1 MRAADPDRPQQ
12 AGAGPDDGGADPAT
26 AGSRRWIA
34 LAACVA
40 ASLCAGIG
48 YAWSVFQ
55 KPLEAGA
62 GWSAA
67 DIALSF
73 TLLLGAGAI
82 ASIIA
87 GKAQQYVK
95 PRTVILAGGALIAV
109 GLVCLAFVHTLAGV
123 YVFSFVAGLGMGSVY
138 PGGTMTNV
146 IRFFPDRRGMASGIL
161 TAGYGVGGVVCAPL
175 AALLIGRYGLT
186 ATLIALGAFFFVA
199 IALSSRLVYT
209 APHLEDHEEPLVEV
223 SPLAGDD
230 TAADLDW
237 RGMLR
242 TPDFYVLFALFVA
255 GTFSG
260 MMVLGHASPIAQAT
274 LGISPQAAGVVVSF
288 VALGMVLGKVG
299 WGSLSDRVGRYPVF
313 AAMLLLAALALV
325 VLSQA
330 TAYFSVVL
338 ALATVGLCYGG
349 FLSLMG
355 PVTADAFGQRHLG
368 VNFGIMFLTVAV
380 AAYAGPR
387 VAAQVAEA
395 DGGTY
400 SRAFVIAAV
409 INVAALVL
417 VAVHMLLRRR
427 REAVA
432 ALEPG
437 C

>member
-1 MRAADPDRPQQ
+1 MRAADPAPTT
-12 AGAGPDDGGADPAT
+12 DPAPDAAPVT
-26 AGSRRWIA
+26 AGRRRWIA

-55 KPLEAGA
+55 RPLAEGA
-62 GWSAA
+62 GWSTA

-73 TLLLGAGAI
+73 TALLGAGAI
-82 ASIIA
+82 ASIVA

-95 PRTVILAGGALIAV
+95 PRTVIIVGGALIGL
-109 GLVCLAFVHTLAGV
+109 GLVCLAFVHSLAGV
-123 YVFSFVAGLGMGSVY
+123 YGFSFLAGFGMGAVY

-175 AALLIGRYGLT
+175 AALLIDRYGLT
-186 ATLIALGAFFFVA
+186 VTLVALGMFFFVA

-209 APHLEDHEEPLVEV
+209 APHIDAHEEPLVDV
-223 SPLAGDD
+223 PAIDGDD
-230 TAADLDW
+230 TDADLDW

-260 MMVLGHASPIAQAT
+260 MMVLGHASPIAQEI
-274 LGISPQAAGVVVSF
+274 LGISPQAAGVVVGF

-299 WGSLSDRVGRYPVF
+299 WGSLSDRIGRYPVF
-313 AAMLLLAALALV
+313 ASMLVLAALALV

-330 TAYFSVVL
+330 TAYFMVVL

-355 PVTADAFGQRHLG
+355 PVTADAFGARHLG
-368 VNFGIMFLTVAV
+368 VNFGIMFLTIAV

-387 VAAQVAEA
+387 LAAQVAEA
-395 DGGTY
+395 SDG
-400 SRAFVIAAV
+400 SFSQAFVIAAV